1 MLKLFRKKV
10 YPIGID
16 LGSHSLKIIQVTQS
30 EGGLQLIA
38 AAKAVVPPE
47 IRNDPLGLQN
57 WYIAN
62 IKELLAVK
70 PFKGKKVVSCLPART
85 MLIQHLRLPKM
96 EKEQLKKSLP
106 WEAQE
111 KLPFNTT
118 GALLRHITAGEVY
131 EGDET
136 RLEVILLA
144 ASRNVVQ
151 QHLHLIEQTK
161 IEIDSVSVEACA
173 LVNSFAHLREHTEQ
187 GNRAILLVDLG
198 HSCTKVVAI
207 HGPKMTFCRTIGP
220 GAEEVNGQKT
230 MSDKKEA
237 VVNSETGGSA
247 LAVETATV
255 TMTEKMRES
264 GTVTN
269 KTDSNMGTALTE
281 LATEIRSCIRYHDIL
296 FEADPISK
304 IIFVGGQAKDKQ
316 LCQQLAQELRLPA
329 QLGDPLARIE
339 AGSRIGRH
347 SDLDAEQINSDWA
360 VAFGLCLGETV
371 TNNNYSAHN

>member
-16 LGSHSLKIIQVTQS
+16 LGSHSLKIIQVTES

-47 IRNDPLGLQN
+47 IRNDPLGLQR

-111 KLPFNTT
+111 KLPFDTT

-136 RLEVILLA
+136 MLEVILLA

-173 LVNSFAHLREHTEQ
+173 LVSSFAHLQKRAEQ
-187 GNRAILLVDLG
+187 GDRAIMLVDLG
-198 HSCTKVVAI
+198 HSCTKVVVA
-207 HGPKMTFCRTIGP
+207 HNSKMAFCRTVGP
-220 GAEEVNGQKT
+220 WAKEGSGQEPV
-230 MSDKKEA
+230 SNKKEM
-237 VVNSETGGSA
+237 VVNSGSGGSA
-247 LAVETATV
+247 LAVETATA
-255 TMTEKMRES
+255 TMTEEMSENGAVANKADS
-264 GTVTN
+264 HAGTV
-269 KTDSNMGTALTE
+269 LTR
-281 LATEIRSCIRYHDIL
+281 LATEIRSCIRYHDIM
-296 FEADPISK
+296 FDTNTISR

-316 LCQQLAQELRLPA
+316 LCQRLAQELRLPA

-371 TNNNYSAHN
+371 TSYN

>member
-1 MLKLFRKKV
+1 MLKLFRKKL

-16 LGSHSLKIIQVTQS
+16 LGSHSLKIIQVTES

-47 IRNDPLGLQN
+47 IRHDPLGLQN

-70 PFKGKKVVSCLPART
+70 PCRGKKVVSCLPART
-85 MLIQHLRLPKM
+85 MLIQHLRVPKIE
-96 EKEQLKKSLP
+96 EKQLKKTLP

-111 KLPFNTT
+111 KLPFDVA

-136 RLEVILLA
+136 MLEVILLA

-173 LVNSFAHLREHTEQ
+173 LVNSFAHLQERTEQ
-187 GNRAILLVDLG
+187 ESRAILLVDLG
-198 HSCTKVVAI
+198 HSCTKVVAV
-207 HGPKMTFCRTIGP
+207 HGPKMAFCRTICP
-220 GAEEVNGQKT
+220 GTKKVSNEKPV
-230 MSDKKEA
+230 SDKKEI
-237 VVNSETGGSA
+237 VVNSETDSPA
-247 LAVETATV
+247 FAVETATA
-255 TMTEKMRES
+255 TITEKIPEN
-264 GTVTN
+264 GTVAN
-269 KTDSNMGTALTE
+269 KTDSHAGTVLTE
-281 LATEIRSCIRYHDIL
+281 LATEIRSCIRYHNIL
-296 FEADPISK
+296 FEADPISR

-316 LCQQLAQELRLPA
+316 LCQHLAQELRLPA

-339 AGSRIGRH
+339 TGSRIGKH

-371 TNNNYSAHN
+371 TSNN

>member
-16 LGSHSLKIIQVTQS
+16 LGSHSLKIIQVTES

-57 WYIAN
+57 WYITN

-85 MLIQHLRLPKM
+85 MLIQHLRLPRM
-96 EKEQLKKSLP
+96 EEKQLKKSLP

-111 KLPFNTT
+111 KLPFDVA

-173 LVNSFAHLREHTEQ
+173 LVNSFAHLQEHMEQ
-187 GNRAILLVDLG
+187 GSRAILLVDLG
-198 HSCTKVVAI
+198 HSCTKVVAVN
-207 HGPKMTFCRTIGP
+207 GPKMTFCRTIGP
-220 GAEEVNGQKT
+220 CAEEVNGQGT

-247 LAVETATV
+247 LAVETATA
-255 TMTEKMRES
+255 TMTEKTRES

-269 KTDSNMGTALTE
+269 KADSNMGTALTE

-296 FEADPISK
+296 FETDPITR

-316 LCQQLAQELRLPA
+316 LCQRLAQELRLPA

-360 VAFGLCLGETV
+360 VAFGLCLGE
-371 TNNNYSAHN
+371 NNYNL